1 VIEKRRTTV
10 RLFFYHFAAF
20 IFLSLHQLICRRL
33 AQGKFEMF
41 DFIRKH
47 TKITMGFLFLL
58 IVPSFLLLGMDRTN
72 HGAENTATVAK
83 VDGQKIT
90 QAQWDQAHM
99 REVERLRPSMPS
111 IDPKLLDSPEA
122 RYATLERLVRDRVL
136 FAASNKLGLGVS
148 DQRLA
153 QELMQNAD
161 IASLRNPDG
170 SLDKIRYNQL
180 LAAQGLSPEM
190 FEANVRA
197 DLSSR
202 QVLAGVLGS
211 GFASTATANVALGA
225 YFEKRDIQ
233 VAMFSTPAYIA
244 KLNPTD
250 ADLEQFYKSNEALFQ
265 APEQADIEYL
275 LLDVAT
281 IEKGLNIS
289 DADLRAYYDQNAQ
302 RMSGTEERRASH
314 ILINA
319 AKSAP
324 AAEREAAKAKAT
336 EILAQLRKSPDQ
348 FAELAR
354 KNSQD
359 TGSAAAGGDLDFFT
373 RGAMVKPFEDAAFAM
388 KKGDI
393 SDVVESDFGYH
404 IIRLT
409 DIKSP
414 KTRSFEEMKPELLA
428 DVKKQQAQTRF
439 SEVAES
445 FTNGVYEQSDSLKPI
460 AERLK
465 LDIRTATGLTRT
477 ARPGATGA
485 LANTKLLNAIFS
497 PDAIEKKRNTAAI
510 DVGSSQLAS
519 ARITRY
525 APAHTQSLAEVKDNV
540 RQRWLAQRGAE
551 TARQDGAAKLVAWK
565 AAPASATLPAAVVV
579 SRSDL
584 QQLAPQVV
592 DAALRADATNLPTF
606 VGVDMGA
613 QGYAIVKVNKM
624 QQREAP
630 AADVAAQE
638 RNQYAQWWT
647 SAESLAYYNVLKER
661 LNTQVLVTKPVSIQA
676 NAR

>member
-1 VIEKRRTTV
+1 
-10 RLFFYHFAAF
+10 
-20 IFLSLHQLICRRL
+20 
-33 AQGKFEMF
+33 MF

-47 TKITMGFLFLL
+47 TKVTMGFLFLL
-58 IVPSFLLLGMDRTN
+58 IVPSFLLLGMNRN
-72 HGAENTATVAK
+72 NQGSQSSATVAK
-83 VDGQKIT
+83 IDGQKIT
-90 QAQWDQAHM
+90 QAQWDQAHL

-111 IDPKLLDSPEA
+111 LDPKLLDSPEA

-136 FAASNKLGLGVS
+136 LAAANKLGLRAS

-153 QELMQNAD
+153 RELMQNAD
-161 IASLRNPDG
+161 IASLRNTDG
-170 SLDKIRYNQL
+170 TLDKIRYSQL
-180 LAAQGLSPEM
+180 LSAQGLSSEM

-202 QVLAGVLGS
+202 QVLGGVS
-211 GFASTATANVALGA
+211 STGFASAAAADVALGA

-233 VAMFSTPAYIA
+233 VALFATPTYVA
-244 KLNPTD
+244 KLSPTD
-250 ADLEQFYKSNEALFQ
+250 ADLEQFYKANEALFQ

-281 IEKGLNIS
+281 IEKSLSVS
-289 DADLRAYYDQNAQ
+289 DSDLRAYYDQNVQ

-319 AKSAP
+319 PKSAP

-336 EILAQLRKSPDQ
+336 ELLAELKKSPDQ

-359 TGSAAAGGDLDFFT
+359 TGSAASGGDLDFFS
-373 RGAMVKPFEDAAFAM
+373 RGAMVKPFEDVAFAL
-388 KKGDI
+388 KKGET
-393 SDVVESDFGYH
+393 SGVVESDFGYH

-409 DIKSP
+409 DIKAP
-414 KTRSFEEMKPELLA
+414 KTRRFEEMKPELLA
-428 DVKKQQAQTRF
+428 DVKRQQAQARF
-439 SEVAES
+439 SEVAEA
-445 FTNGVYEQSDSLKPI
+445 FTNGVYEQSDSLKPV
-460 AERLK
+460 ADKLK
-465 LDIRTATGLTRT
+465 LEIRTATGLTRT
-477 ARPGATGA
+477 ASPGATGA
-485 LANTKLLNAIFS
+485 LASTKLLNAVFS
-497 PDAIEKKRNTAAI
+497 PDATEKKRNTAAI

-525 APAHTQSLAEVKDNV
+525 SPAHTQSLAEVKDNV

-551 TARQDGAAKLVAWK
+551 NARKDGADKLAVWK

-584 QQLAPQVV
+584 QQLSPQIV
-592 DAALRADATNLPTF
+592 DAALRADVATLPAF

-613 QGYAIVKVNKM
+613 RGYAIVKVNKM
-624 QQREAP
+624 QQRDAP
-630 AADVAAQE
+630 TADVATQE

-661 LNTQVLVTKPVSIQA
+661 LNTQILVAKPVSIQA